1 MARKSKMNMKLII
14 GVILVIIV
22 IIGGGYMLG
31 LWGGN
36 GGVAGGNL
44 TLEEQAVASMDDVF
58 SRTDEAFRNY
68 ERFTTITPS
77 CGTIISDINID
88 IYETLD
94 NEGINDFE
102 SPEAINIINK
112 YNNCTYTWYKLLIDD
127 FINSEFNTLEACSL
141 PTLSPNEIR
150 QGNEPLYYS
159 KLTLDD
165 LTNRNFVNFNLI
177 GGEGGEEDVNWRS
190 LLYIMN
196 ILQKI
201 TNINEKEDRFIKVT
215 PKNQK
220 IILLSM
226 YSFFNSMFLNIGFYL
241 VKDDN
246 AKNYKD
252 RYYFQNYR
260 TEYKNEDDIF
270 LKSAR
275 NLDASF
281 RVRERNNLPNLT
293 TNSPPPWLLNPAPAA
308 PFSPTIEEKKTF
320 DYKNI
325 GETSGILKFK
335 KIYMFHFMEDFLDEW
350 NTDEGLGSE
359 SCDFVCLFK
368 TILGCRTGSCVGCGF
383 IDI

>member
-112 YNNCTYTWYKLLIDD
+112 YNHCTYTWYKLLIDD

-150 QGNEPLYYS
+150 QGDDPLDYS

-165 LTNRNFVNFNLI
+165 LTNQNFVNFNLLTDNTNKEP
-177 GGEGGEEDVNWRS
+177 GWRS
-190 LLYIMN
+190 LLYVMN
-196 ILQKI
+196 IFQKI
-201 TNINEKEDRFIKVT
+201 NNINEKEDRFIKAT

-220 IILLSM
+220 IILLFL
-226 YSFFNSMFLNIGFYL
+226 YSFFNQMFLNIGFYL

-270 LKSAR
+270 LKRAR

-281 RVRERNNLPNLT
+281 RVGERNNLPNLIT
-293 TNSPPPWLLNPAPAA
+293 SPPPLLPAPAA
-308 PFSPTIEEKKTF
+308 PFSPTIEGKKTF

-335 KIYMFHFMEDFLDEW
+335 KIYMFHFIEDFLDEW
-350 NTDEGLGSE
+350 TTEPVLSSE

-368 TILGCRTGSCVGCGF
+368 KIIGCRTGSCGGCGF
-383 IDI
+383 FDI